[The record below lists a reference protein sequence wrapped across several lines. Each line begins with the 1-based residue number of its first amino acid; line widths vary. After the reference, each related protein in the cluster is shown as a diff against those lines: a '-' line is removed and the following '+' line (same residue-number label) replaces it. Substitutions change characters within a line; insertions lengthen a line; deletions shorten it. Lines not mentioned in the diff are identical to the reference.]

1 MTPRLLAC
9 SSPSFGHLSRRW
21 QFDARLF
28 QLLLVRMPG
37 TSTTQTP
44 RQTPRQTPST
54 SENLPHLFS
63 RSSEDF
69 QRRQLQVSSLQNWPS
84 RAKGTKRHQEKLTAE
99 SAKAPLQRCQPS
111 KHQRCP
117 RKSQQNAGYGWPG
130 WLRRYGAV
138 VFKEQ
143 PATAEHG
150 KTMQNFRWSLLM
162 SRKTTATLLVSN
174 EATSMAVVSPVMW
187 CSPRCCFASN
197 NLRPTHECPQ
207 LGQHFHQATSG
218 AQIQQEHDTPLEA
231 RHLGLLMPD
240 HMSESCLH
248 VLAKADVA
256 LVANTARTSNTH

>member
-1 MTPRLLAC
+1 MTPVC
-9 SSPSFGHLSRRW
+9 SSYYWCECLVPAQPKHRGKHRAHLRIFNKCSA
-21 QFDARLF
+21 D
-28 QLLLVRMPG
+28 LL
-37 TSTTQTP
+37 
-44 RQTPRQTPST
+44 
-54 SENLPHLFS
+54 HLFS

-84 RAKGTKRHQEKLTAE
+84 RAKGTKRHQAQKLTAE

-174 EATSMAVVSPVMW
+174 EATSMAIRWPW
-187 CSPRCCFASN
+187 
-197 NLRPTHECPQ
+197 
-207 LGQHFHQATSG
+207 
-218 AQIQQEHDTPLEA
+218 
-231 RHLGLLMPD
+231 
-240 HMSESCLH
+240 
-248 VLAKADVA
+248 
-256 LVANTARTSNTH
+256 